1 MGRDGKKN
9 EKKRITLNSKLRG
22 LLLGLAI
29 PMLILVLFLLSTLG
43 YFALKY
49 DQLAHNISVSS
60 ELSLNFKDQLDLEM
74 YYYSIGSDL
83 QRTLPTDQVE
93 KVISLGR
100 ALQETTSRQESKEA
114 LNNLLSY
121 CANLEEKM
129 EVLASTQEYDSR
141 QMQMENNI
149 RILTGLI
156 QDEIEKYIYYEAGN
170 LASIEQDLIRNM
182 QLFIL
187 AVGILI
193 PVLCWFLLKRG
204 FRFTDD
210 ISKPISK
217 MCQNVQA
224 VGKGNFQISSVET
237 HDQEIEVLNAGILK
251 MADRIQE
258 LLKKEIKEQEEKRLT
273 ELQLLQAQVNPHFLY
288 NTLDTIVW
296 MIESGDKAGAIELVD
311 KLSTFFRTSLSKGN
325 DIITLQEEIL
335 HTQSY
340 LEIQQVRYQDIM
352 DFEIRI
358 PEEILDV
365 RVPKLT
371 LQPLVENALYHGIKN
386 TRRKGRILVEGM
398 EKNNEI
404 LLKVSDNGKGIAQE
418 KLQELKDQMGRE
430 ENVGFGLVTVHER
443 VRLYCGN
450 GYGLQIRSS
459 ENEETVVEVHLSKKI

>member
-49 DQLAHNISVSS
+49 DQLAHKISVSS

-156 QDEIEKYIYYEAGN
+156 QDEI
-170 LASIEQDLIRNM
+170 
-182 QLFIL
+182 
-187 AVGILI
+187 
-193 PVLCWFLLKRG
+193 
-204 FRFTDD
+204 
-210 ISKPISK
+210 
-217 MCQNVQA
+217 
-224 VGKGNFQISSVET
+224 
-237 HDQEIEVLNAGILK
+237 
-251 MADRIQE
+251 
-258 LLKKEIKEQEEKRLT
+258 
-273 ELQLLQAQVNPHFLY
+273 
-288 NTLDTIVW
+288 
-296 MIESGDKAGAIELVD
+296 
-311 KLSTFFRTSLSKGN
+311 
-325 DIITLQEEIL
+325 
-335 HTQSY
+335 
-340 LEIQQVRYQDIM
+340 
-352 DFEIRI
+352 
-358 PEEILDV
+358 
-365 RVPKLT
+365 
-371 LQPLVENALYHGIKN
+371 
-386 TRRKGRILVEGM
+386 
-398 EKNNEI
+398 
-404 LLKVSDNGKGIAQE
+404 
-418 KLQELKDQMGRE
+418 
-430 ENVGFGLVTVHER
+430 
-443 VRLYCGN
+443 
-450 GYGLQIRSS
+450 
-459 ENEETVVEVHLSKKI
+459 

>member
-187 AVGILI
+187 A
-193 PVLCWFLLKRG
+193 LLVFAKER
-204 FRFTDD
+204 
-210 ISKPISK
+210 ISVYRRYLETYQ
-217 MCQNVQA
+217 QNVSERP
-224 VGKGNFQISSVET
+224 GCGE
-237 HDQEIEVLNAGILK
+237 G
-251 MADRIQE
+251 E
-258 LLKKEIKEQEEKRLT
+258 LSDLIG
-273 ELQLLQAQVNPHFLY
+273 
-288 NTLDTIVW
+288 
-296 MIESGDKAGAIELVD
+296 GD
-311 KLSTFFRTSLSKGN
+311 
-325 DIITLQEEIL
+325 
-335 HTQSY
+335 
-340 LEIQQVRYQDIM
+340 
-352 DFEIRI
+352 
-358 PEEILDV
+358 P
-365 RVPKLT
+365 
-371 LQPLVENALYHGIKN
+371 
-386 TRRKGRILVEGM
+386 
-398 EKNNEI
+398 
-404 LLKVSDNGKGIAQE
+404 
-418 KLQELKDQMGRE
+418 
-430 ENVGFGLVTVHER
+430 
-443 VRLYCGN
+443 
-450 GYGLQIRSS
+450 
-459 ENEETVVEVHLSKKI
+459 

>member
-1 MGRDGKKN
+1 M
-9 EKKRITLNSKLRG
+9 
-22 LLLGLAI
+22 
-29 PMLILVLFLLSTLG
+29 
-43 YFALKY
+43 
-49 DQLAHNISVSS
+49 SS

-237 HDQEIEVLNAGILK
+237 HDQEIEV
-251 MADRIQE
+251 
-258 LLKKEIKEQEEKRLT
+258 
-273 ELQLLQAQVNPHFLY
+273 
-288 NTLDTIVW
+288 
-296 MIESGDKAGAIELVD
+296 
-311 KLSTFFRTSLSKGN
+311 
-325 DIITLQEEIL
+325 
-335 HTQSY
+335 
-340 LEIQQVRYQDIM
+340 
-352 DFEIRI
+352 
-358 PEEILDV
+358 
-365 RVPKLT
+365 
-371 LQPLVENALYHGIKN
+371 
-386 TRRKGRILVEGM
+386 
-398 EKNNEI
+398 
-404 LLKVSDNGKGIAQE
+404 
-418 KLQELKDQMGRE
+418 
-430 ENVGFGLVTVHER
+430 
-443 VRLYCGN
+443 
-450 GYGLQIRSS
+450 
-459 ENEETVVEVHLSKKI
+459 